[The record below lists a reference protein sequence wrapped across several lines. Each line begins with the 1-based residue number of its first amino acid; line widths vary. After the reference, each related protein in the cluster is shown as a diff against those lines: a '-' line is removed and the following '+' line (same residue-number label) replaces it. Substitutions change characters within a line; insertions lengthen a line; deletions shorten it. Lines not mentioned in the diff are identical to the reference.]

1 MRSMRRSWC
10 PCEDYIPCYLGYS
23 LELRTEI
30 GEEDAVRWQKPALR
44 AWGTMESVISA
55 GKQFL

>member
-1 MRSMRRSWC
+1 MRRSWC